1 MGKESKIREL
11 RRARIIPAVKSAK
24 IAKPMARG
32 WKITIWSILIVGL
45 LLVAFGVW
53 AYTKR
58 NVEAV
63 AGGYAI
69 TTQDVEERAFQMLQQ
84 STPPDQFN
92 PNTPEF
98 KQQFDQAKQ
107 SVISMMINEK
117 IFLKAGEVA
126 GIEVTEEDISKAI
139 DDILK
144 NQIPQDPALLN
155 NWLKDN
161 GFNNLDDMKKFVR
174 ERNLTQLKS
183 QILTDKLFAK
193 EDSISKVNVTEDE
206 AKSYYNGYGEL
217 KLSHIL
223 LSYDPTKDAAEVA
236 TKKQTDIEAIRKQV
250 LADPTKFTAVA
261 KEKSE
266 DPSAKNNSGDLGWY
280 TIKDGQLASAQG
292 SGLVPEFNDAAL
304 LLKKG
309 EISPVVRTQYGF
321 HIIKLDDVK
330 TNSVRFD
337 QTEGARIAT
346 IKFITINSS
355 GQPLSDAEKKAKE
368 AKANALLADLKA
380 GKIPFEKAVAE
391 NSEDQISKGNK
402 GELPSYMGTDAT
414 GFFWAN
420 LDQAKQSAGQGSY
433 PYEPAVI
440 EAVWNLKNGQFAP
453 KVVATANEL
462 VIVKLIEKRPSKKM
476 SFEEVKKNVIDQLTM
491 EKKSKAQNDWMT
503 KKREELGVSMGNP
516 WKSFSTWWQSNVVAP
531 FEDFGAWLGKLI
543 GKGASENV
551 TTSTPTTTP
560 GNAQGLPSEITPE
573 MLEQLQQQ
581 QGGGQQPPGG
591 QQNPP

>member
-24 IAKPMARG
+24 ITKPMARG
-32 WKITIWSILIVGL
+32 WKITIWSILIVGM
-45 LLVAFGVW
+45 LLVVFGIW

-98 KQQFDQAKQ
+98 QQQFEQAKQ
-107 SVISMMINEK
+107 SVISMIINEK
-117 IFLKAGEVA
+117 IFLRAGEVE
-126 GIEVTEEDISKAI
+126 GIEVTEEDITKAI

-161 GFNNLDDMKKFVR
+161 GFNNLDEMKKFVKD
-174 ERNLTQLKS
+174 RNLTQLKS

-206 AKSYYNGYGEL
+206 AKSFYNGHGEL
-217 KLSHIL
+217 KISHIL
-223 LSYDPTKDAAEVA
+223 FSYDPAKDAAEMA
-236 TKKQTDIEAIRKQV
+236 TKKSTDAEALRKEV
-250 LADPTKFTAVA
+250 LKDPTKFSAIA

-266 DPSAKNNSGDLGWY
+266 DPTAKNNSGDLDWY
-280 TIKDGQLASAQG
+280 SIKDGQLVSAQG
-292 SGLVPEFNDAAL
+292 SGLVPEFNDASL
-304 LLKKG
+304 MLKKG
-309 EISPVVRTQYGF
+309 EISPVVQTQYGF

-330 TNSVRFD
+330 TNSIKFD
-337 QTEGARIAT
+337 QTEGARIGV
-346 IKFITINSS
+346 IKFVTINSS

-380 GKIPFEKAVAE
+380 GKIPFEKAVNE
-391 NSEDQISKGNK
+391 NSEDQITKGNK
-402 GELPSYMGTDAT
+402 GELPNYMATDAT

-420 LDQAKQSAGQGSY
+420 LEQAKQSAGQGSY
-433 PYEPAVI
+433 PFEPAVI
-440 EAVWNLKNGQFAP
+440 EAVWNLKNGQLAP
-453 KVVATANEL
+453 KIVATANEY
-462 VIVKLIEKRPSKKM
+462 VIVKLIEKRMSKKM
-476 SFEEVKKNVIDQLTM
+476 TFDEVKKNVIEQLKS
-491 EKKSKAQNDWMT
+491 ERKSKAQNDWMT

-516 WKSFSTWWQSNVVAP
+516 WKSFSTWWQSNIVAP
-531 FEDFGAWLGKLI
+531 FEDFGAWFGKLM

-551 TTSTPTTTP
+551 TTSAPSTTP
-560 GNAQGLPSEITPE
+560 AGAENLPTEFTPE
-573 MLEQLQQQ
+573 MLQQLQQQ
-581 QGGGQQPPGG
+581 QGGGQQPPPGN
-591 QQNPP
+591 NP

>member
-69 TTQDVEERAFQMLQQ
+69 TTQEVEERAFQMLQQ

-92 PNTPEF
+92 PNTQEF
-98 KQQFDQAKQ
+98 QQQFEQAKQ

-117 IFLKAGEVA
+117 IFLRAGEVA
-126 GIEVTEEDISKAI
+126 GIEVTEEDINKSI

-174 ERNLTQLKS
+174 DRNLTQLKS

-193 EDSISKVNVTEDE
+193 EDSISKVNVTDDE

-250 LADPTKFTAVA
+250 LEDPTKFTAVA

-266 DPSAKNNSGDLGWY
+266 DPSAKTNSGDLGWY

-330 TNSVRFD
+330 TNSIRFD
-337 QTEGARIAT
+337 QTEGVRIAT

-368 AKANALLADLKA
+368 AKANGLLADLKA
-380 GKIPFEKAVAE
+380 GKITFEKAVAE
-391 NSEDQISKGNK
+391 SSEDQISKGNK
-402 GELPSYMGTDAT
+402 GELPSYMATDAT

-420 LDQAKQSAGQGSY
+420 LDQAKQAAGQGSY
-433 PYEPAVI
+433 PYEPAIV
-440 EAVWNLKNGQFAP
+440 EAAWNLKNGQFAP
-453 KVVATANEL
+453 KVVATANEY
-462 VIVKLIEKRPSKKM
+462 VIIKLIEKRPSKKM
-476 SFEEVKKNVIDQLTM
+476 SFEEVKKNVIDQITM
-491 EKKSKAQNDWMT
+491 DKKSRAQNDWMT

-560 GNAQGLPSEITPE
+560 GDAQGLPTEITPE
-573 MLEQLQQQ
+573 MLQQLQQQ
-581 QGGGQQPPGG
+581 QGGGQQPPPGG
-591 QQNPP
+591 NPP